1 MKYTYLS
8 LLALLAILSGCAD
21 KDKKGDGAAF
31 GDSTDNIYDQS
42 LPERSGNPD
51 TADFETLKAETIFFA
66 YDSFTIEAKERPK
79 LDKLANYLSNNS
91 NTKIVI
97 AGHTDARGTPQYNLA
112 LSEKRATAVRQYL
125 IGLGANGSNIST
137 VGYGEDRPAVEGE
150 SDAANNA
157 NRRAAPG
164 ILR

>member
-51 TADFETLKAETIFFA
+51 TADFETLKAETVFFA
-66 YDSFTIEAKERPK
+66 YDSFTIEDRKSTR
-79 LDKLANYLSNNS
+79 L
-91 NTKIVI
+91 NTS
-97 AGHTDARGTPQYNLA
+97 H
-112 LSEKRATAVRQYL
+112 S
-125 IGLGANGSNIST
+125 
-137 VGYGEDRPAVEGE
+137 DRSRMPPSA
-150 SDAANNA
+150 
-157 NRRAAPG
+157 
-164 ILR
+164 

>member
-51 TADFETLKAETIFFA
+51 TADYDTLKSETVFFA
-66 YDSFTIEAKERPK
+66 YDSFTIEAK
-79 LDKLANYLSNNS
+79 
-91 NTKIVI
+91 
-97 AGHTDARGTPQYNLA
+97 
-112 LSEKRATAVRQYL
+112 
-125 IGLGANGSNIST
+125 
-137 VGYGEDRPAVEGE
+137 
-150 SDAANNA
+150 
-157 NRRAAPG
+157 
-164 ILR
+164 